1 MVRPVQ
7 GTELH
12 KFGSHSKVVESE
24 EKHICVRDIVLV
36 HYTSK
41 SFPGTYR
48 LTRVKQVE
56 VDEVDGLIHTSTV
69 VYSLLAELKPKDRAD
84 NKGITK
90 KELRVPAQRLVLI
103 LPIEELEVQ
112 KDTVLNEETE
122 AETTSEPDVEEADVA
137 SVHEVADCTGYSWGG
152 VGSKFGGAWGNQ
164 LRSSDEEGLQTV

>member
-1 MVRPVQ
+1 M
-7 GTELH
+7 
-12 KFGSHSKVVESE
+12 
-24 EKHICVRDIVLV
+24 
-36 HYTSK
+36 
-41 SFPGTYR
+41 
-48 LTRVKQVE
+48 
-56 VDEVDGLIHTSTV
+56 

-90 KELRVPAQRLVLI
+90 KEVRVPAQRLVLI

-122 AETTSEPDVEEADVA
+122 AETTSEPDVGEADVA

-164 LRSSDEEGLQTV
+164 LPSSDEEGLQTV